1 METLKFVMTAA
12 FYPPYHLG
20 GDANHVRY
28 LAEALAAQGHEV
40 HVEYSPAA
48 LALKRGRPDLD
59 DAGDGGVIRHPIKA
73 TTGRF
78 QPLSAWIFGAPPSVR
93 RHHHQLV
100 DEVRPDIIHYH
111 NLSLLGLDLINVP
124 STALKMYTAHDYWV
138 RCPRNDLFK
147 FNQRLCEK
155 PTCLTCLT
163 ISGKPPQL
171 WRYLPSGLKPFDA
184 LDVAIAPSD
193 FLRGMIAPYL
203 RAPVVHIPN
212 FAPDPNPSGQ
222 ASSPGDYYLYV
233 GRLEFYKGIP
243 ELAAAATQYRGPHR
257 FVVVGKG
264 NQAPVLE
271 AARDGAARLALH
283 GWLPAAERDATYA
296 RARALLLPSIWYEN
310 APLVASPGCY
320 PTSVLL
326 PTIPLLREGLIRP
339 TGIIADSLSGVSG
352 AGRKLEQDY
361 LFVECNES
369 ARPYGIPKHRHLSEM
384 EQELSLAAKTPVTIQ
399 FTPHLIPV
407 TRGILT
413 TIYLAPAEHFQSRT
427 GVSPVSGLS
436 NAATMDAVAE
446 KISTCYHS
454 AFGNESFIRLLDGKS
469 LPDIKNVIGTNVIE
483 IAWRLDPRTG
493 RLIVM
498 SALDNIVKG
507 AGGQAVQCFNILCG
521 FPETARLL

>member
-163 ISGKPPQL
+163 ISG
-171 WRYLPSGLKPFDA
+171 R
-184 LDVAIAPSD
+184 
-193 FLRGMIAPYL
+193 
-203 RAPVVHIPN
+203 
-212 FAPDPNPSGQ
+212 
-222 ASSPGDYYLYV
+222 
-233 GRLEFYKGIP
+233 
-243 ELAAAATQYRGPHR
+243 
-257 FVVVGKG
+257 
-264 NQAPVLE
+264 
-271 AARDGAARLALH
+271 
-283 GWLPAAERDATYA
+283 
-296 RARALLLPSIWYEN
+296 LLPLRRPPRVLQGHPG
-310 APLVASPGCY
+310 ARGRGDPVPRTASVRRRRKGEPG
-320 PTSVLL
+320 P
-326 PTIPLLREGLIRP
+326 RP
-339 TGIIADSLSGVSG
+339 RGG
-352 AGRKLEQDY
+352 AGR
-361 LFVECNES
+361 FGP
-369 ARPYGIPKHRHLSEM
+369 ARAPW
-384 EQELSLAAKTPVTIQ
+384 
-399 FTPHLIPV
+399 
-407 TRGILT
+407 
-413 TIYLAPAEHFQSRT
+413 LAP
-427 GVSPVSGLS
+427 GG
-436 NAATMDAVAE
+436 
-446 KISTCYHS
+446 
-454 AFGNESFIRLLDGKS
+454 
-469 LPDIKNVIGTNVIE
+469 GT
-483 IAWRLDPRTG
+483 RCDL
-493 RLIVM
+493 
-498 SALDNIVKG
+498 
-507 AGGQAVQCFNILCG
+507 
-521 FPETARLL
+521 

>member
-28 LAEALAAQGHEV
+28 LAEALVAQGHEV

-48 LALKRGRPDLD
+48 LA
-59 DAGDGGVIRHPIKA
+59 
-73 TTGRF
+73 
-78 QPLSAWIFGAPPSVR
+78 SVR
-93 RHHHQLV
+93 RHH
-100 DEVRPDIIHYH
+100 DELIESVRPDVIHYH
-111 NLSLLGLDLINVP
+111 NLSLLGLDLIEVP
-124 STALKMYTAHDYWV
+124 SSALKMYTAHDYWV

-243 ELAAAATQYRGPHR
+243 ELANAATQYRGPNR

-264 NQAPVLE
+264 KQAAVLE
-271 AARDGAARLALH
+271 AARGRSAPLVLH

-310 APLVASPGCY
+310 APLVAFEALAWGTPILASETGA
-320 PTSVLL
+320 L
-326 PTIPLLREGLIRP
+326 PEILHDGTCGRTIRP
-339 TGIIADSLSGVSG
+339 TAEGILDGLEQFEAEDLANRQRRSARMAYEAHHTPAKYLLAYDRLIEATW
-352 AGRKLEQDY
+352 GRKGA
-361 LFVECNES
+361 S
-369 ARPYGIPKHRHLSEM
+369 A
-384 EQELSLAAKTPVTIQ
+384 
-399 FTPHLIPV
+399 
-407 TRGILT
+407 
-413 TIYLAPAEHFQSRT
+413 
-427 GVSPVSGLS
+427 
-436 NAATMDAVAE
+436 
-446 KISTCYHS
+446 
-454 AFGNESFIRLLDGKS
+454 
-469 LPDIKNVIGTNVIE
+469 
-483 IAWRLDPRTG
+483 
-493 RLIVM
+493 
-498 SALDNIVKG
+498 
-507 AGGQAVQCFNILCG
+507 
-521 FPETARLL
+521 